1 MPNGGFLETFPGEIS
16 PEIAISTNCRRIER
30 VRDPS
35 SIHPPWI
42 LVSATTRDAFDTQ
55 CLSSRAL
62 MNFPSWWK
70 FSLNEMRFALENS
83 KRKIIKRKKQVGD
96 SNLGFVFILWILTI
110 CRSDSLIW
118 FTRSLIVCEIFIYF
132 FSFLFFPPPPN
143 LFQIEIVNICAENF
157 TINQFRRDTN
167 RYY

>member
-16 PEIAISTNCRRIER
+16 PGIAISTNCRRIER

-96 SNLGFVFILWILTI
+96 SNLGFAFILWILTI
-110 CRSDSLIW
+110 CRSNSSIW
-118 FTRSLIVCEIFIYF
+118 FMI
-132 FSFLFFPPPPN
+132 
-143 LFQIEIVNICAENF
+143 
-157 TINQFRRDTN
+157 FRRRALLYA
-167 RYY
+167 RYLFIFFLSSFSPRPQIFSKLKS